1 MLRQFDVKYF
11 MISVDTLEDNTKF
24 AEMHE
29 ADFPILANPEKDVA
43 RAYGVLGRLGF
54 ANRWTFY
61 IGPDGRILDI
71 DKAVKT
77 ATSGEDMVAKLTAL
91 GVKKRM

>member
-43 RAYGVLGRLGF
+43 QAYGVLGRTGF
-54 ANRWTFY
+54 ASRWTFY
-61 IGPDGRILDI
+61 IGPDGRILEI
-71 DKAVKT
+71 DTSVKAAT
-77 ATSGEDMVAKLTAL
+77 AGEDMVAKLTAL
-91 GVKKRM
+91 GVKKRL